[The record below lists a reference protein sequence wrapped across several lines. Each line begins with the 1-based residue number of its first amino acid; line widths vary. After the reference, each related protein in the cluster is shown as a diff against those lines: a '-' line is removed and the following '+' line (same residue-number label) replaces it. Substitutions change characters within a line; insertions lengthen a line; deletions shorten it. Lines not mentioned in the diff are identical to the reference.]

1 MRFSFLLL
9 STALIPLLAQGQ
21 GAFEIFSEMGED
33 FTVYLNQKQI
43 NAAPSAR
50 VTASHVEAGF
60 YHIRVDFTDPSLPDF
75 AKNNMSVENMVRS
88 VFIVKM
94 NRKGIYTMRFNG
106 SFPIDPD
113 VAEEQVASAHPTPAV
128 VNAHTQG
135 IDMQHPAFR
144 QNTNAEN
151 VQVNMSLGNAF
162 QSLEAAAKSTET
174 SMGTTDANISMD
186 VSITESS
193 RTLASPRGW
202 DTPPDNQPVVH
213 EISRPMSLS
222 DFSDYLQAIRQK
234 SFEDSKLSTAKAPL
248 RTQHLTSEQIT
259 QVMQAF
265 TFEDTRIEFAI
276 AAYHRCVDPGNY
288 YKTHS
293 ALEFELSIQEIEEA
307 IGHY

>member
-1 MRFSFLLL
+1 M
-9 STALIPLLAQGQ
+9 ALIPLLMQGQ

-60 YHIRVDFTDPSLPDF
+60 YHIRVDFADPSLPDF
-75 AKNNMSVENMVRS
+75 AKNNLSVENRVRS

-106 SFPIDPD
+106 SFPIEADI
-113 VAEEQVASAHPTPAV
+113 AEGQAAPAHPAPVV

-135 IDMQHPAFR
+135 FDMQHPAFG
-144 QNTNAEN
+144 QNSHTEN
-151 VQVNMSLGNAF
+151 VQVNISLENAF
-162 QSLEAAAKSTET
+162 QTLEAAAKST
-174 SMGTTDANISMD
+174 GTPQGTVDANISMD
-186 VSITESS
+186 VSITESN
-193 RTLASPRGW
+193 RTLGSPQGW
-202 DTPPDNQPVVH
+202 DTPPNNQPVVH
-213 EISRPMSLS
+213 VVSRPMSSS
-222 DFSDYLQAIRQK
+222 DFTDYLQAIREM

-248 RTQHLTSEQIT
+248 RTQHLTSEQIA
-259 QVMQAF
+259 QVMRAF

-276 AAYHRCVDPGNY
+276 AAYNRCVDPGNY
-288 YKTHS
+288 YKTHG
-293 ALEFELSIQEIEEA
+293 ALEYELSIEEIEEA